1 MFFLQ
6 ADGEVYSC
14 SVRGQAM
21 GNIIDEEFGE
31 IWTGP
36 RAQKAVDFIHRC
48 PERCWMI
55 CTARTTY
62 RAKPISISAWIA
74 WNKLLAHLRMFHVK
88 NLAGD
93 SEGSA

>member
-1 MFFLQ
+1 
-6 ADGEVYSC
+6 
-14 SVRGQAM
+14 
-21 GNIIDEEFGE
+21 
-31 IWTGP
+31 
-36 RAQKAVDFIHRC
+36 
-48 PERCWMI
+48 MI